1 MTGDPHLDAL
11 LSALLNEKGFWV
23 RFTALDVGEDA
34 RDGSPV
40 LRLERRD
47 ALPIVV
53 RVNDEGFVVK
63 IGDHAHKWCR
73 LSIPDAVA
81 MVMPPGAAS

>member
-1 MTGDPHLDAL
+1 MVGQQRVDAL
-11 LSALLNEKGFWV
+11 RE
-23 RFTALDVGEDA
+23 
-34 RDGSPV
+34 